1 MTVNIFYTM
10 FESFIFLGAWYL
22 TSIGVLISNKW
33 ILSFSNFKYPFTLT
47 LIHMTL
53 CFLVSKLI
61 FAQNFIKVKK
71 IDISFQTWYKK
82 ILPLSTIF
90 ILNIAL
96 SNISLQYIPA
106 SFMQTMRGT
115 VPLFTF
121 IFEIFTEKRI
131 FKFQTFLLLLPIVF
145 GVILAT
151 WTEINFNW
159 IGFLCAV
166 FSSIAIS
173 IQNILASLY
182 FKEQLKLDPINM
194 IYHTSFVSLI
204 LLLPF
209 SYYTE
214 SDFLNLK
221 IDNTEFVFVLFINI
235 FVVLLLNFSVFNAF
249 LKMNTLSFSVA
260 VNLKTTITIVVSIII
275 FQNKVT
281 ILNAIGIAM
290 TLFGCYLYKNVV
302 FEKIK
307 IH

>member
-1 MTVNIFYTM
+1 M